1 MDRGPR
7 ERISCRDFINK
18 AAKPLIFFASAKTRW
33 TTGREPTGTAERIV
47 LVGSYKNN
55 IYFIYLTAQLVHV
68 HACISWCVPETQKKK
83 KATSSHKIPCSLDCA
98 TRFCMNQL
106 YPALFPLKTSLRPLQ
121 VFMPSFLPPMFF
133 VSKH

>member
-33 TTGREPTGTAERIV
+33 MTGREPTGTAERIV
-47 LVGSYKNN
+47 LVGSCIKIIFY
-55 IYFIYLTAQLVHV
+55 IFDRTACTCV

-98 TRFCMNQL
+98 TRFCMHQL
-106 YPALFPLKTSLRPLQ
+106 YPALFPLKTSLRPL
-121 VFMPSFLPPMFF
+121 FMPSFLPPMFF